1 MRSRNCMIQSFVDFI
16 AHIVHKMKELE
27 PATIGLNI
35 HKAYL
40 FCENYSSLVYSR
52 SICGDL

>member
-1 MRSRNCMIQSFVDFI
+1 MIQSFVDFI

-35 HKAYL
+35 HKSYL
-40 FCENYSSLVYSR
+40 FCENYSSLVYSI